1 MNIKSKLLLI
11 VFSILLL
18 PPISIVL
25 QIKYQQFTGN
35 GFPEPLIR
43 SILLLSGQ
51 VRKAVDSGDF
61 SHLANL
67 PEGTEVIVQ
76 TDSGEVLYKTANANL
91 ISMGVSAGRDYHAFR
106 FVAEKTRGTVYLSLP
121 GNLINATLTD
131 YNSFGLPFV
140 MVILLVVSLPLLI
153 LHSLSRSIRKLEKV
167 TVKIASGDFDFPASD
182 LATPDLVSLGKAL
195 DLMRRQ
201 LKEDRERRDRFIMGV
216 SHDLKTPLAV
226 IQGYLDALREGLA
239 DTDEKKT
246 AYYEIMSSRA
256 DLLGARIGHLIDL
269 AKTTTGEWNRTLIES
284 DLGEFITDTMPPLAD
299 FCATRGFSLETRIDL
314 PFPCFLAFDRDMILR
329 VFENLVSNAVSY
341 GDHSVPITVTAR
353 NEADTGSIEIRV
365 ENGGERIRAE
375 NSQKIFEPFFRGD
388 KGRNDGGF
396 GLGLASVKSIVETHG
411 WTIKVE
417 TTPGSKT
424 TFIIEVPALLV
435 KKNDKREH
443 VFS

>member
-18 PPISIVL
+18 PPISIIL
-25 QIKYQQFTGN
+25 QMKYQQFTGN
-35 GFPEPLIR
+35 GFPEPLIQ
-43 SILLLSGQ
+43 SIFLLSAQ

-61 SHLANL
+61 SGFAKL
-67 PEGTEVIVQ
+67 PVDAEVIVLS
-76 TDSGEVLYKTANANL
+76 DSGKVLYTTTNTN
-91 ISMGVSAGRDYHAFR
+91 SVTMGTSDERDYHAFR
-106 FVAEKTRGTVYLSLP
+106 FTTEKTRGTVYLSVP
-121 GNLINATLTD
+121 GNLINENLTD
-131 YNSFGLPFV
+131 HNPFRLAFV
-140 MVILLVVSLPLLI
+140 MVILLVISLPLLI

-167 TVKIASGDFDFPASD
+167 TVKIASGDLDFPASD

-239 DTDEKKT
+239 DSDEKKNS
-246 AYYEIMSSRA
+246 YYEIMSSRA
-256 DLLGARIGHLIDL
+256 DLLGSRISHLIDL

-284 DLGEFITDTMPPLAD
+284 DLGGFITNIMPLLAD

-314 PFPCFLAFDRDMILR
+314 PFPCLLAFDRDMIVR
-329 VFENLVSNAVSY
+329 VFENLISNAVSY
-341 GDHSVPITVTAR
+341 GDPSVPITVTAR
-353 NEADTGSIEIRV
+353 KQADTGIIEIKV
-365 ENGGERIRAE
+365 ENGGEGISAE
-375 NSQKIFEPFFRGD
+375 NSKKIFEPFFRAD

-417 TTPGSKT
+417 SIPGNKT
-424 TFIIEVPALLV
+424 AFIIEVPV
-435 KKNDKREH
+435 
-443 VFS
+443 